1 MSPRRKARLIFSL
14 ALFLLISSGIGAS
27 FSIWGLVN
35 STKWVTH
42 TYDVKQSLSKI
53 ESVFALAG
61 RMRARFVAS
70 GDPSAREQYN

>member
-53 ESVFALAG
+53 E
-61 RMRARFVAS
+61 
-70 GDPSAREQYN
+70 